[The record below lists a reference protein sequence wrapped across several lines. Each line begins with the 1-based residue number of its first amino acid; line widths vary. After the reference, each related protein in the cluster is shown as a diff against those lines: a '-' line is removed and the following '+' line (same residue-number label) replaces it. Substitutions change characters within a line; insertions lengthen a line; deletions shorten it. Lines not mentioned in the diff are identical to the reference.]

1 MALAIAHRGDPFG
14 HRENTVPAVLAAI
27 EQGADLVEI
36 DVTSTRDGAVI
47 LLHDATLT
55 RLWGHDGAVAELSAD
70 AVRAICRDDQ
80 YEIPTFDRVMAVSSA
95 AGCGLMVDLTVSR
108 VASRAGEIVAEHD
121 GFDRAVFAGPTEG
134 LLEIRRQWPQARIAL
149 TWTRLEP
156 PDPDLLAVL
165 RPEFFNPNWCL
176 IDQQTVD
183 RMHANG
189 YRVSAWTVDSPSNMA
204 RLLAMGVDAII
215 TNRLSH
221 LLTVRAHTSGY
232 RAHPA
237 RQRRP
242 VEETVA

>member
-1 MALAIAHRGDPFG
+1 MRAAVDSTNRPPFP
-14 HRENTVPAVLAAI
+14 RRTR
-27 EQGADLVEI
+27 
-36 DVTSTRDGAVI
+36 STRVPS
-47 LLHDATLT
+47 TS
-55 RLWGHDGAVAELSAD
+55 RK
-70 AVRAICRDDQ
+70 R
-80 YEIPTFDRVMAVSSA
+80 SSIWRA
-95 AGCGLMVDLTVSR
+95 AGSR
-108 VASRAGEIVAEHD
+108 VASRAAEIVAEHD
-121 GFDRAVFAGPTEG
+121 GFDRAVFAGPTDG

-165 RPEFFNPNWCL
+165 QPEFFNPNWCL

-215 TNRLSH
+215 TNRLRH

-232 RAHPA
+232 LAHPA
-237 RQRRP
+237 RPSRP
-242 VEETVA
+242 AEETVT